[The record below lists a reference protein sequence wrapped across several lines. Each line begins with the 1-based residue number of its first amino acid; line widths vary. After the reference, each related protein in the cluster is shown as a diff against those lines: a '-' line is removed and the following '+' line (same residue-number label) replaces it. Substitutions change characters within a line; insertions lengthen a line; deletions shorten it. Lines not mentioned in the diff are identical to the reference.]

1 MRTAYIAYDGREF
14 DNENDCLHYE
24 EKCKKKA
31 LENYYGIP
39 HVHFT
44 YNNILIGASDEIGY
58 DIIHVRNEEDVKTIN
73 EVLSIRES
81 YSNAHFRFDNSYIGK
96 NIPLFINF
104 CNELFYD
111 LNEPTFEA
119 IKTRIE
125 DTLNSIVDQLKAF
138 EN

>member
-1 MRTAYIAYDGREF
+1 MKKNA
-14 DNENDCLHYE
+14 
-24 EKCKKKA
+24 KKKA

-58 DIIHVRNEEDVKTIN
+58 DVIHIRNEEDVKAIN

-81 YSNAHFRFDNSYIGK
+81 YPNAHFRFDNSYIGK

-125 DTLNSIVDQLKAF
+125 DTLNSIADQLKAF